1 LRTGGHTTVIQRLLD
16 ERAQRPPS
24 DFEDTTTTI
33 AVMLRVLPPLKAL
46 VVVESAALRQL
57 IERRLAA
64 AVLEVESI
72 AEAAE
77 GLRRATLEF
86 RPLILTDSPEFIQ
99 RLRSTSLP
107 RPPFVVYVAP
117 LDDSDERWAGLSAGA
132 DECIAQRSSDR
143 EWMARIASGKRIA
156 ELESVLRTTLADN
169 RRLSAVDELT
179 RVASRRFFAK
189 HFPREV
195 DRAARYG
202 RALSLILC
210 DIDHFK
216 KINDTLGH
224 QGGDDVLKQF
234 GPRLQQVLR
243 RGTDW
248 VARLGG
254 EEFAVVLPETSYEPG
269 CETAKKLRAL
279 VAHSPFSVQ
288 GNDLK
293 VTASFGV
300 CGLDKVPAGERKTA
314 ERMLK
319 AADAALY
326 RSKNDGRNRVTG
338 ARSEASAAEKG

>member
-1 LRTGGHTTVIQRLLD
+1 
-16 ERAQRPPS
+16 
-24 DFEDTTTTI
+24 
-33 AVMLRVLPPLKAL
+33 MLRVLPALKAL
-46 VVVESAALRQL
+46 VVVESAPLRQL

-64 AVLEVESI
+64 GILEVESV
-72 AEAAE
+72 ADDEE
-77 GLRRATLEF
+77 GMRRAAIEF
-86 RPLILTDSPEFIQ
+86 RPLILTDSLEFIR
-99 RLRSTSLP
+99 RLRALP
-107 RPPFVVYVAP
+107 PKRTPFIIYVAP

-132 DECIAQRSSDR
+132 DECIAQRASDR

-195 DRAARYG
+195 DRATRYG

-234 GPRLQQVLR
+234 GPRLQKVLR
-243 RGTDW
+243 RGVDW

-254 EEFAVVLPETSYEPG
+254 EEFAVVLPETGYEPG

-279 VAHSPFSVQ
+279 ITHTPFSVQ
-288 GNDLK
+288 GTDLK

-319 AADAALY
+319 SADAALY

-338 ARSEASAAEKG
+338 ARSDT